1 MSNIFKKRPIPEVS
15 KEIPLTEELKRLRM
29 LLDKSLNAHIFTEA
43 VIQIGFKVIRE
54 DLMGL
59 KMENENGVL
68 MLCVFQSIHPTNIGT
83 LVYLDKVTRQTTC
96 LVDGGKR
103 QY

>member
-1 MSNIFKKRPIPEVS
+1 MRNIFKKRSNPEAS
-15 KEIPLTEELKRLRM
+15 MAMLLTEELKTLRM

-43 VIQIGFKVIRE
+43 VMQIGFKVIRE
-54 DLMGL
+54 DLMRL

-68 MLCVFQSIHPTNIGT
+68 MLGVFRSIHPTNIGT
-83 LVYLDKVTRQTTC
+83 LVYFDKDTSQTTC
-96 LVDGGKR
+96 LVDGGKK

>member
-1 MSNIFKKRPIPEVS
+1 MDV
-15 KEIPLTEELKRLRM
+15 PLTEELKTLHM

-43 VIQIGFKVIRE
+43 VMQIGFKVIRE

-68 MLCVFQSIHPTNIGT
+68 MLGVFQSIHPTNIGT
-83 LVYLDKVTRQTTC
+83 LVYLDKGTRKTTC
-96 LVDGGKR
+96 LVDGGKK